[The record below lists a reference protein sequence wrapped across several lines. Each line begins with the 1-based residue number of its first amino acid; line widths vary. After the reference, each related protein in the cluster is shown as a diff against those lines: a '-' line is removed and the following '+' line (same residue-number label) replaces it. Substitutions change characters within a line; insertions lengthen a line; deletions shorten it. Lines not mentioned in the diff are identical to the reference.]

1 MKKPYLIIL
10 LLSILISCDSS
21 DDSSDNEDGNNTT
34 EAIRLIEIKLT
45 AYYNGNSAINNLSY
59 QYDENY
65 KLEQAISEN
74 ENGIFTTNYFYTGDN
89 ITLLEYSN
97 GQSRDYIYENGLIVN
112 STHSFSNSST
122 TYQYLYNSSQQMI
135 QQGVVVGQD
144 LSCIKSYQ
152 YDINDNPILTED
164 PCNSFTYEIDY
175 DSKNNPFNALLPNNF
190 LKVAPIGK
198 NNATTYVNEVYSNG
212 DTIIHITT
220 TSMEY
225 NSDDYPTKILYYNEA
240 GELQSMEEYFYE

>member
-21 DDSSDNEDGNNTT
+21 DDSSDNEGENNTP

-45 AYYNGNSAINNLSY
+45 AYYNGNSAINILSY

-65 KLEQAISEN
+65 RLEQAISEN
-74 ENGIFTTNYFYTGDN
+74 ENGIFTTNYYYTGDN

-97 GQSRDYIYENGLIVN
+97 GSSRSYIYENGLVV
-112 STHSFSNSST
+112 SSIFT
-122 TYQYLYNSSQQMI
+122 SRTYQYEYNSSQQMI
-135 QQGVVVGQD
+135 KQSEFIGQD
-144 LSCIKSYQ
+144 LFCIKNFQ
-152 YDINDNPILTED
+152 YDNNDNPILTED

-175 DSKNNPFNALLPNNF
+175 DSKNNPFSALLPNNF
-190 LKVAPIGK
+190 LKAAPHGK
-198 NNATTYVNEVYSNG
+198 NNATTFVNDVYSNG
-212 DTIIHITT
+212 DTITYITT

-240 GELQSMEEYFYE
+240 GELKSMEEYFYE